1 MRLPSLLS
9 LLLVAQL
16 LAPGIGRASVEFLCE
31 MDNAV
36 HRSCCCENGMR
47 RERRCARVEQ
57 ADCCTLRPGAEQ
69 PATRSDS
76 APVVTPILIEV
87 AAATRV
93 AVDDAGR
100 RCMVS
105 GAGGAVGPPIFL
117 RNCTILR

>member
-1 MRLPSLLS
+1 MRLRSLLS

-47 RERRCARVEQ
+47 AERRCARVEQ

-69 PATRSDS
+69 PATRSDA
-76 APVVTPILIEV
+76 APVVTPLLIEV

-93 AVDDAGR
+93 AAADAGR
-100 RCMVS
+100 RCMVT
-105 GAGGAVGPPIFL
+105 GPGGAVGPPIFL